1 MRKLVSAVAVL
12 LVLGCSI
19 AAVAQGKKGKG
30 AYIRLDPAEV
40 KLGDIPLD
48 KLSDSHGKV
57 EIKVLNEGSS
67 PLLLNRVEGCCGTEI
82 KEYAKTPI
90 LPGKEAI
97 IRVEFRIEP
106 KPQAIR
112 RVVTIHS
119 NAVNSKELTCPI
131 TGSVVLPKKAGRIE
145 F

>member
-1 MRKLVSAVAVL
+1 M
-12 LVLGCSI
+12 
-19 AAVAQGKKGKG
+19 
-30 AYIRLDPAEV
+30 
-40 KLGDIPLD
+40 
-48 KLSDSHGKV
+48 
-57 EIKVLNEGSS
+57 
-67 PLLLNRVEGCCGTEI
+67 EGCCGTEI